1 MQLPAIAVSLLLFL
15 QAPPTPPQQQSQL
28 LKATIE
34 GIVVRIGTSEPIA
47 GAQLTVVRV
56 GALPLPTSTTPA
68 TPLGPIPP
76 VTTDRQGKFIIKDLD
91 PGSYRITAARN
102 GYAKQEYGQ
111 RTAGSQGTA
120 INVLAGQNLKDI
132 AFN

>member
-1 MQLPAIAVSLLLFL
+1 MQSAIAVSLLLFL
-15 QAPPTPPQQQSQL
+15 QAPTTPQQTQL
-28 LKATIE
+28 PKATIE
-34 GIVVRIGTSEPIA
+34 GIVVRVGTSEPIA
-47 GAQLTVVRV
+47 GAQLTVGRV
-56 GALPLPTSTTPA
+56 GPLPLPTSTTPA

-120 INVLAGQNLKDI
+120 INVLAGQNLK
-132 AFN
+132 